1 MHFRFPGF
9 GVLAMLLVAGF
20 TSGGAAAQDR
30 PVLDILNVES
40 SVVSEVTPDLAMVT
54 LSVVREGSD
63 TTALSQ
69 EVEAVLA
76 KALAEAKLAPG
87 VQAATGGFTTSPH
100 LDAKGQRVSWLIR
113 ADLILKSKEFTALS
127 RLVGKL
133 SSGSNALQITASDF
147 EVSTD
152 LKQSEESSLIERGI
166 AAFKA
171 KAQAATKALGYA
183 SYAIREITLGEVT
196 SAGGPRPLL
205 MDKLATLGTS
215 GLPLEASRIT
225 LQLRVQGS
233 VQMRR

>member
-20 TSGGAAAQDR
+20 TSGGASAQDR

-69 EVEAVLA
+69 EIEAVLA
-76 KALAEAKLAPG
+76 KALTEAKLAPG

-100 LDAKGQRVSWLIR
+100 LDAKGQRVSWVIR

-133 SSGSNALQITASDF
+133 SSGSNALQITASNF

-152 LKQSEESSLIERGI
+152 LKQSEESNLIEHGI
-166 AAFKA
+166 AAF
-171 KAQAATKALGYA
+171 
-183 SYAIREITLGEVT
+183 TLGEVT
-196 SAGGPRPLL
+196 SAGGPRPLV
-205 MDKLATLGTS
+205 MDKLSTLGAS

-233 VQMRR
+233 VQMRH